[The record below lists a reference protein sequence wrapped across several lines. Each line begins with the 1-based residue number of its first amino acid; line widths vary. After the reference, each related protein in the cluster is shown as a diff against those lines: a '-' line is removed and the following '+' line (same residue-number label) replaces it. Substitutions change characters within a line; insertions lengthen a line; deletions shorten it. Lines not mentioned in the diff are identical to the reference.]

1 MREEQVFSKPVTRQ
15 VDRLKGE
22 IRKAEDKIAKLKKRI
37 TELICTES
45 PIKPGDT
52 IYWMSG
58 TAKRRGKVLAVY
70 CDGWRAEYSYRC
82 HILNKSGAA
91 VGFATVTTDKH
102 QPSKSPKE

>member
-1 MREEQVFSKPVTRQ
+1 MRDEQVFSKPVTRQ

-22 IRKAEDKIAKLKKRI
+22 IRKAEDTIEKLKQRI

-52 IYWMSG
+52 IYWVSG
-58 TAKRRGKVLAVY
+58 TTKRRGKVISVY
-70 CDGWRAEYSYRC
+70 VDGWRGEYTYRC
-82 HILNKSGAA
+82 HILNKTGAS

-102 QPSKSPKE
+102 QPSLSKE